1 MGVFRE
7 GGSEEKAVGAGL
19 GAPLPSRSRG
29 HLGAPGVGDMGV
41 VPNPVPFVLGA
52 L

>member
-7 GGSEEKAVGAGL
+7 GGSEKKAMGAGL
-19 GAPLPSRSRG
+19 GAPLPSRARE
-29 HLGAPGVGDMGV
+29 HLGVPGVRDMGV
-41 VPNPVPFVLGA
+41 VPNPVPFILGA